1 MTAPTPPQAPQ
12 SAPPAPAVP
21 PEPHTKA
28 SLSDAEAATMAEWTR
43 KDLAGGKITQTQ
55 ADAIFNEL
63 NVPLEQHAPDT
74 RSDEEKMLDKQFP
87 VTKAEDF
94 IIRYGL
100 PGQELPMTP
109 ELKAFDQSARTW
121 MATAGMPREIG
132 NSLVSAI
139 EKTAQATKHMSASEL
154 EHYGTTEFAKLEK
167 AHGAALEER
176 LQAAGR
182 MVHDLDLKTAGL
194 KNLLK
199 SRGIGDNALIAN
211 MLIAHA
217 QIYHARRGAQGT
229 R

>member
-1 MTAPTPPQAPQ
+1 MAGWI
-12 SAPPAPAVP
+12 
-21 PEPHTKA
+21 KA
-28 SLSDAEAATMAEWTR
+28 
-43 KDLAGGKITQTQ
+43 DLAAGKMTQ
-55 ADAIFNEL
+55 AQADRAFAEL
-63 NVPLEQHAPDT
+63 NTPLEQRGPDART
-74 RSDEEKMLDKQFP
+74 DEEKELDRHFAAAKP
-87 VTKAEDF
+87 EDF

-100 PGQELPMTP
+100 PGQELPMTH
-109 ELKAFDQSARTW
+109 ELKQFDASARTW
-121 MATAGMPREIG
+121 LSMAGMPKNIG
-132 NSLVSAI
+132 DSLVNAI
-139 EKTAQATKHMSASEL
+139 AKVTATTQRMTPAQL
-154 EHYGTTEFAKLEK
+154 EQYGADEFVKLER
-167 AHGAALEER
+167 AHGPALEER